1 MLFLQQ
7 NNIDSNPEWRA
18 FARQQILAQYANSP
32 IILEII
38 DTFDNA
44 VSLDKDAENFYRFA
58 WNISTAIGEFLN
70 IWGRIVNVNRVIQL
84 PKSDYFGFVEGNY
97 KGFGQAKFYAG
108 IPASTNYALSNEAFR
123 LMILAKALF
132 NISRTT
138 YSAYN
143 KILMQL
149 FPNRGR
155 AYIGTS
161 GNMNARLTF
170 EFYLK
175 HWELAILKQS
185 NVFEPPT
192 GVNFEIMEYPTAT
205 TFGFLETGRAT
216 AFGTGAF
223 FRDFS

>member
-7 NNIDSNPEWRA
+7 NNTDSNPEWRT
-18 FARQQILAQYANSP
+18 FARSTILAQYANSP

-38 DTFDNA
+38 DTFDSA
-44 VSLDKDAENFYRFA
+44 VSLDKDAENFYKLA
-58 WNISTAIGEFLN
+58 WNISTAIGEFLD
-70 IWGRIVNVNRVIQL
+70 IWGRIVNVTRVISL
-84 PKSDYFGFVEGNY
+84 PVSNYFGFSEGSY

-108 IPASTNYALSNEAFR
+108 TTASTNYALSDDAFR
-123 LMILAKALF
+123 LLILAKALF

-138 YSAYN
+138 YSVYN

-161 GNMNARLTF
+161 GNMNVRLTF
-170 EFYLK
+170 EFYLQS
-175 HWELAILKQS
+175 WELAILKQS

-192 GVNFEIMEYPTAT
+192 GVNFYIMEYPTAT